1 MKIDIHKV
9 ARKSGVSIA
18 TVSRAL
24 NGSTLVKPAT
34 KEKILKIVEE
44 LNYIPNPIGRSL
56 SKRSTETIGVV
67 LPDLVGEFFMDFIH
81 SIDEEAYKCNWHVL
95 ISSSHS
101 QRNIIET
108 VMELMGSGRVDGV
121 ILMAPQIQ
129 NEVSEILQKSKTP
142 VILVNTCGDFQK
154 LDQIKVDNFKGAY
167 NVVEHLIKVHKYKK
181 IGIINGPKGNCDAE
195 ERLSGYLSAL
205 RKNKIPR
212 DPSLIMNG
220 NFDVESGVLGFSTL
234 MNQPVKPEA
243 IFTTNDM
250 MAVGAYEVAKE
261 LGYKIPH
268 DIAIAGFD
276 DIYLSQFLS
285 PRLTTIHVPISDLGS
300 KAVEYLLDKINKKNG
315 NGKVHFEVLPTEL
328 VIGGSC
334 GCKY

>member
-9 ARKSGVSIA
+9 ASKAGVSIA

-24 NGSTLVKPAT
+24 NGSTLVKQGT
-34 KEKILKIVEE
+34 KERILKAVEE

-56 SKRSTETIGVV
+56 AKQSTETIGVV

-81 SIDEEAYKCNWHVL
+81 SIDEEAYKQNWHVL

-108 VMELMGSGRVDGV
+108 LIELMGSGRVDGV

-129 NEVSEILQKSKTP
+129 NEVSEIIQKSKTP
-142 VILVNTCGDFQK
+142 VVLVNTCENFDK
-154 LDQIKVDNFKGAY
+154 IDQIKINNFQGSFDI
-167 NVVEHLIKVHKYKK
+167 VEHFIKVHEYKK

-205 RKNKIPR
+205 KKYKVPK
-212 DPSLIMNG
+212 DSSLIMNG
-220 NFDVESGVLGFSTL
+220 NFDVESGVLGFTTL
-234 MNQPVKPEA
+234 MNQQVKPEA
-243 IFTTNDM
+243 IFATNDM
-250 MAVGAYEVAKE
+250 MAVGAYEAAKE
-261 LGYKIPH
+261 LGYKIPN

-285 PRLTTIHVPISDLGS
+285 PRLTTVHVPISDLGS
-300 KAVEYLLDKINKKNG
+300 KAVEYFLDRINKKGG
-315 NGKVHFEVLPTEL
+315 NGKVNFEVLPTVL